1 MTLGGVIL
9 IALVSRRF
17 ERRRPHLSSPDT
29 EECAH
34 SLASEAQNGQH
45 RVRLIPVPAVHS
57 TTQAQ
62 VRRATLRQLL
72 TVPRCESEL
81 PDDQGYPPETALA
94 SSSVWLRHRQAI
106 RRKFFPMQFALQRKH
121 QQPDMRLHLMLRE
134 PRVPM
139 CDDVRVR

>member
-9 IALVSRRF
+9 IALISRRF

-29 EECAH
+29 KESAH
-34 SLASEAQNGQH
+34 SLASEAQNGQY
-45 RVRLIPVPAVHS
+45 RVQLIPVPAVHS

-62 VRRATLRQLL
+62 VLRATLRQLL

-81 PDDQGYPPETALA
+81 PDDQGYPPEIA
-94 SSSVWLRHRQAI
+94 SASNFAWLRHRQAI
-106 RRKFFPMQFALQRKH
+106 RRKLFPMQFALQRIH
-121 QQPDMRLHLMLRE
+121 QQLDMRLHPVLRE
-134 PRVPM
+134 PHVPM